1 MNKSEILI
9 DLYLQ
14 DPNCTMISP
23 WYIYK
28 KDENDIPRWKDKI
41 ERNPD
46 NLKKLENMI
55 STSMI
60 KHHQQEL
67 IETLEKKIPS
77 LYIDCSKKWD
87 DDIMFFVFKEYIKQ
101 SQSENK
107 QQIIGQIIGDHSI
120 VTSSR
125 DDRKNYIKSNQPS
138 IEEII
143 IYYNNLLITLL
154 QANYTNDNKNAI
166 LNFETDITFNGLS
179 QLMEEE
185 WYKYLYLYLDN
196 IQKLSIEEQQRI
208 NTLLYTRWKISGDR
222 WIRVKINNGQWI
234 WKTRYSSTWHRIEA
248 THDYSEISI
257 HENELE

>member
-1 MNKSEILI
+1 MNKRLI

-125 DDRKNYIKSNQPS
+125 DDRKNYIKNHQPS

-154 QANYTNDNKNAI
+154 QANYTNDTKNAI
-166 LNFETDITFNGLS
+166 LNNESYITFNGMS
-179 QLMEEE
+179 RLMEDV
-185 WYKYLYLYLDN
+185 WHKYLYIYLDN
-196 IQKLSIEEQQRI
+196 ISILTTSEQQRI
-208 NTLLYTRWKISGDR
+208 NSLLFARGGLYDNK
-222 WIRVKINNGQWI
+222 WIRLKINNWNWS
-234 WKTRYSSTWHRIEA
+234 WKTWKTMSGHRAEA
-248 THDYSEISI
+248 THDYSEINI